1 MILVVVALA
10 LGLADAPAS
19 DALTC
24 ESGLLVQVRTLE
36 RSEGPAGGSSP
47 ATKDERPPSSGRGAL
62 YFLSFRCKDRTWHTR
77 VAQGAPGLRREDLR
91 ARRDVV
97 FRVEDRTLYVKR
109 RDGTELALQVSSPGG
124 TAEGE
129 QPPE

>member
-1 MILVVVALA
+1 MIQVVLALA

-19 DALTC
+19 D
-24 ESGLLVQVRTLE
+24 
-36 RSEGPAGGSSP
+36 
-47 ATKDERPPSSGRGAL
+47 
-62 YFLSFRCKDRTWHTR
+62 
-77 VAQGAPGLRREDLR
+77 AQGAPGLRREDLR
-91 ARRDVV
+91 ARRDLV